1 MPKRN
6 LNRDMFE
13 HKRER
18 IATAAA
24 NLEILSSRDF
34 GRRYA
39 IVERIATK
47 YDVKKSWLLGTSPE
61 KATPDGC
68 ATWAA
73 NNLRKLVQEEH
84 ELSRLTRGERARIDT
99 WLAELRRQCVGFA
112 LQQPLDSLK
121 ARRLDEAAQQFEAW
135 APRS

>member
-13 HKRER
+13 HKHER
-18 IATAAA
+18 IATATA
-24 NLEILSSRDF
+24 NLEILSGTDF

-39 IVERIATK
+39 IVERTAAVF
-47 YDVKKSWLLGTSPE
+47 DVKKSWLLGTSPD

-73 NNLRKLVQEEH
+73 NNLRKLVQEEN
-84 ELSRLTRGERARIDT
+84 ELGRLTVAQRTSFDEWAND
-99 WLAELRRQCVGFA
+99 LRRQCGAFVLRQPIDRRKGQQLTDA
-112 LQQPLDSLK
+112 LK
-121 ARRLDEAAQQFEAW
+121 MFMAW
-135 APRS
+135 APTQ